1 MWLSNVF
8 LETLLFPY
16 NGHLFW
22 LTVSEF
28 VFCELYQLGR
38 GLGAAGAG
46 EEAAA
51 GWAGSGRQ
59 EGGLR
64 VRLGGRTPLSLNPQL
79 PFRAHTLLSRCK
91 AWGPAGVTQGE
102 GVLVASR
109 SVSGYDVEDGSSFL
123 LTASPDWWLGEW
135 GVLGPG
141 HLLP

>member
-1 MWLSNVF
+1 MCFWKCCC
-8 LETLLFPY
+8 LL
-16 NGHLFW
+16 NGRLFW

-28 VFCELYQLGR
+28 VFCQLYQLGR
-38 GLGAAGAG
+38 GRELLGLERKQQRAGLAR
-46 EEAAA
+46 
-51 GWAGSGRQ
+51 GRQ

-64 VRLGGRTPLSLNPQL
+64 VRLGGCTPLSLNPQL
-79 PFRAHTLLSRCK
+79 PFRAHALLLRCK
-91 AWGPAGVTQGE
+91 AWGPPGVTQAE

-135 GVLGPG
+135 GMLGLG